1 MTFRSLRN
9 IAAGLRRL
17 GTDEMVLDR
26 ATGTLHYR
34 NAAGAAVAAP
44 IVQVAAKTIALHF
57 AGGGAGLPPTVTVL
71 FNSTTLGAIV
81 SVTRSSTGIFQLT
94 IVGGSSIG
102 LLPHAQGTNN
112 DGSVLRSSLLARTF
126 NGTNT
131 ALTFDTRNGS
141 GQSTDPNPWDEYLH
155 VLYQR

>member
-9 IAAGLRRL
+9 AAAGLLRL
-17 GTDEMVLDR
+17 GADEMVLDR

-34 NAAGAAVAAP
+34 NAAGAAVASP

-57 AGGGAGLPPTVTVL
+57 VGGGAGLPPTVTVL
-71 FNSTTLGAIV
+71 HNNTTLGPIV
-81 SVTRSSTGIFQLT
+81 SVTRASTGVFQVT
-94 IVGGSSIG
+94 IAGGSSIG

-112 DGSVLRSSLLARTF
+112 DGMILRSSVIARTF
-126 NGTNT
+126 NGVNT
-131 ALTFDTRNGS
+131 TLTFDTRSGS
-141 GQSTDPNPWDEYLH
+141 NIGTDPNPWEEYLH